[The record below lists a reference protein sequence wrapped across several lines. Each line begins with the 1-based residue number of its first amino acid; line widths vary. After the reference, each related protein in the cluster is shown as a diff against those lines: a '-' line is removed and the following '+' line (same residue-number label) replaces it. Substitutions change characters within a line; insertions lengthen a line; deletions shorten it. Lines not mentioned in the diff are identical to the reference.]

1 MLYEIMEPNF
11 QNIDKRGGLVQLVRD
26 GYSQVNFIYSKA
38 GSVRGGHYHHRNT
51 EVFYVVRGSFDL
63 VLEHYSGKETYKFQ
77 AGDMFKVFPEVKH
90 TFYYSEDT
98 ELISLYNYGVELS
111 DGEMDIYQ

>member
-1 MLYEIMEPNF
+1 M
-11 QNIDKRGGLVQLVRD
+11 
-26 GYSQVNFIYSKA
+26 
-38 GSVRGGHYHHRNT
+38 
-51 EVFYVVRGSFDL
+51 
-63 VLEHYSGKETYKFQ
+63 LEHYSGKETYKFQ